1 MENLRKLNGSDI
13 IGNERET
20 NERRLEPFM
29 ISIFCIRE
37 TDRNYS
43 LTSGKTVLIF
53 CENAKLPVMQAQTFS
68 CDQRVN

>member
-1 MENLRKLNGSDI
+1 M
-13 IGNERET
+13 